1 LRELEQKL
9 DRHPDYITLSG
20 SGEPTL
26 YRPLDVLLEGI
37 RSRTEVPLAVL
48 TNGSLLG
55 RRGMARELALADVV
69 IPSLDA
75 GDEATFQF
83 VNRPHQS
90 ISFERMLAGLMR
102 FRRQFRQQ
110 LWLEVFL
117 LHGYTDTEE
126 SLSAI
131 RHCVNLIQPDRVQL
145 NTVARPPCDRRA
157 IAVPITRLAEI
168 ATMFSPPADV
178 IAASHDDTRTPS
190 NKADEETIHQLL
202 SRRPCTVDD
211 LATGLLMH
219 RNEVL
224 KVVEHL
230 CSEGRAIESRVGEQR
245 FYRAKPPS

>member
-1 LRELEQKL
+1 LHELEQKL
-9 DRHPDYITLSG
+9 ATLPDYITLSG

-26 YRPLDVLLEGI
+26 YGPLGELLAAI
-37 RSRTEVPLAVL
+37 RSVTEVPMAVL

-75 GDEATFQF
+75 GDEATFQL
-83 VNRPHQS
+83 VNRPHPS
-90 ISFERMLAGLMR
+90 ITFERMLAGLTH

-126 SLSAI
+126 SLNAI
-131 RHCVNLIQPDRVQL
+131 QRCVRLIQPDRVQL
-145 NTVARPPCDRRA
+145 NTVARPPSDRRA
-157 IAVPITRLAEI
+157 IAVPGPQLAEI
-168 ATMFSPPADV
+168 AKMFSPAAEV

-190 NKADEETIHQLL
+190 AKADEETIYELL
-202 SRRPCTVDD
+202 SRRPCTIDD

-219 RNEVL
+219 RNAVL
-224 KVVEHL
+224 KFVEHL
-230 CSEGRAIESRVGEQR
+230 YSEGRVIESQIGEQS
-245 FYRAKPPS
+245 FYQVVSPS